1 MIFDNVMYVTDE
13 ARFGSWSADHAP
25 SQAMR
30 GGWVSGSMCV
40 SGNTT
45 TQRPRAADRSAAL
58 CAPVAHLDVIRD
70 RYGRR

>member
-1 MIFDNVMYVTDE
+1 
-13 ARFGSWSADHAP
+13 
-25 SQAMR
+25 MR